1 MSSDRPPWPDD
12 YHLTLR
18 TYGTWLPGD
27 DRGWR
32 RHGDSGPARPPSP
45 ALRAWCERAMV
56 APPLYLTAQQRRVV
70 EAAVRE
76 TCAHRGY
83 TIHALAVQRSHVHVV
98 VRATRAPEVVMA
110 DLKRWATRA
119 LRRDGLPRAQP
130 VWAEH
135 GSTRYLLSPQ
145 RRGRAERYAGDDHHR
160 PAPRVR

>member
-1 MSSDRPPWPDD
+1 MTPGHPPPPDAD
-12 YHLTLR
+12 HLTLR

-32 RHGDSGPARPPSP
+32 RHGDTGPARPPSP
-45 ALRAWCERAMV
+45 ALRAWCERQTV
-56 APPLYLTAQQRRVV
+56 APPLYQTAPQRRIV

-83 TIHALAVQRSHVHVV
+83 MIHALAVQRSHVHVV
-98 VRATRAPEVVMA
+98 LRAARAHEFVMA

-119 LRRDGLPRAQP
+119 LRRDGLPREQP
-130 VWAEH
+130 VWADH

-145 RRGRAERYAGDDHHR
+145 RRGRAERYAHDDHHR
-160 PAPRVR
+160 PAPLRR

>member
-1 MSSDRPPWPDD
+1 MPNEHPPGPDD

-32 RHGDSGPARPPSP
+32 RHGDTGPARAPSP
-45 ALRAWCERAMV
+45 ALRAWCARQMV
-56 APPLYLTAQQRRVV
+56 APPLYLNARQRRVV

-83 TIHALAVQRSHVHVV
+83 ALDAVTVRPAHVHVV
-98 VRATRAPEVVMA
+98 LRAARTPEFVMG

-119 LRRDGLPRAQP
+119 LRKDGLPPEQP

-135 GSTRYLLSPQ
+135 GSTRHLLSPQ
-145 RRGRAERYAGDDHHR
+145 RRGRAERYAHDDHHR
-160 PAPRVR
+160 TAPRR